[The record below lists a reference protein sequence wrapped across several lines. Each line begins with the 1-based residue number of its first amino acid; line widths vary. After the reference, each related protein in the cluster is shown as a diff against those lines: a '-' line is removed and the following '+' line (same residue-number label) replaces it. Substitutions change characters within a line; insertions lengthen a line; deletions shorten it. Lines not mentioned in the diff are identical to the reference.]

1 MPVFKKAKRMSPA
14 RTLVLGFLIIIAVG
28 TLLLCL
34 PAASKSGKFTS
45 IFDCL
50 FTATSAACVTG
61 LVVVDTWAY
70 WSVFGQIVI
79 ALLIQVGG
87 LGFVTIITFFNV
99 AMGKKLG
106 FRTLKSASED
116 LTESSFQNGRK
127 IFIRIIKYSLIF
139 EATGALIMS
148 FALYPKYGGYGI
160 WMAAFMSITAFCNAG
175 FDLAGMEGEFSSLI
189 PFQDNPAVL
198 ITIAFLIILGGLG
211 FIVWENFL
219 TFRETKKLSLHT
231 RTVLVMTG
239 ALILAGTLFFL
250 FSEWNN
256 PKTLGKM
263 GFGEKLLNAFF
274 SSVTTRTAGF
284 DSISM
289 GDMSEFSQL
298 GTTLLMFV
306 GAAPGSTG
314 GGVKVTTLMVVIMT
328 VVSYIK
334 NKNDVEVFH
343 HKLSKPVIYR
353 TVVTM
358 ALSFAAVG
366 ICFSALYF
374 SMPSDAGA
382 GSGAVQCL
390 FDAVSAFST
399 TGLSA
404 GATAQAGFLGKCV
417 LIVTMFLGRVGPVS
431 VIMSLVMNTQ
441 NRKNIVV
448 PEGDILI
455 G

>member
-1 MPVFKKAKRMSPA
+1 MPVFKKAKRESPA

-34 PAASKSGKFTS
+34 PAASKAGKFTS

-70 WSVFGQIVI
+70 WSIFGQIVI

-87 LGFVTIITFFNV
+87 LGFVTLITFFNV

-127 IFIRIIKYSLIF
+127 IFIRIVKYSLIF

-148 FALYPKYGGYGI
+148 FALFPKYGGYGI
-160 WMAAFMSITAFCNAG
+160 WMAVFMSITAFCNAG

-189 PFQDNPAVL
+189 SFQDNPAVL
-198 ITIAFLIILGGLG
+198 ITIAMLIILGGLG

-219 TFRETKKLSLHT
+219 TFRESKKLSLHT

-250 FSEWNN
+250 FAEWNN
-256 PKTLGKM
+256 PKTLGNM
-263 GFGEKLLNAFF
+263 SFGEKVLNAFF

-298 GTTLLMFV
+298 GTILLMFV

-314 GGVKVTTLMVVIMT
+314 GGVKVTTLMVVIVT
-328 VVSYIK
+328 VVSYIR
-334 NKNDVEVFH
+334 NKNDVELFR
-343 HKLSKPVIYR
+343 HKLNKLVIYR
-353 TVVTM
+353 TVVTL
-358 ALSFAAVG
+358 ALSMTAVG

>member
-1 MPVFKKAKRMSPA
+1 MPVFKKAKRDFSA

-28 TLLLCL
+28 TLLLFL
-34 PAASKSGKFTS
+34 PVSSKSGQFTS

-50 FTATSAACVTG
+50 FTSTSAACVTG
-61 LVVVDTWAY
+61 LAVVDTWAH
-70 WSVFGQIVI
+70 WSIFGQVVI
-79 ALLIQVGG
+79 ALLVQVGG

-116 LTESSFQNGRK
+116 LTESSFQNGKK
-127 IFIRIIKYSLIF
+127 IFIRIVKYSLII
-139 EATGALIMS
+139 EAAGALAMS
-148 FALYPKYGGYGI
+148 FPFYSRYGGYGI
-160 WMAAFMSITAFCNAG
+160 WMAVLTSITAFCNAG
-175 FDLAGMEGEFSSLI
+175 FDLSGMEGEFSSMI
-189 PFQDNPAVL
+189 AFQDNPVVL
-198 ITIAFLIILGGLG
+198 ITIAVLIIVGGLG

-219 TFRETKKLSLHT
+219 TLRETKKLSLHT

-239 ALILAGTLFFL
+239 ALILVGTLLFL

-263 GFGEKLLNAFF
+263 DFGEKLLNAFF
-274 SSVTTRTAGF
+274 SSVTSRTAGF

-289 GDMSEFSQL
+289 GDTSEFSQI
-298 GTTLLMFV
+298 GTVLLMFV

-314 GGVKVTTLMVVIMT
+314 GGVKVTTLMVVIVT
-328 VVSYIK
+328 VVSYTR
-334 NKNDVEVFH
+334 NKNDVELFH
-343 HKLSKPVIYR
+343 HKLSKFVIYR
-353 TVVTM
+353 TIVTL

-374 SMPSDAGA
+374 SMPADAGA
-382 GSGAVQCL
+382 GTGAVQCL

-404 GATAQAGFLGKCV
+404 GATAASSFFGKCV

-431 VIMSLVMNTQ
+431 VVMSLVMNTQ
-441 NRKNIVV
+441 NRKNIIV
-448 PEGDILI
+448 PEGHILI

>member
-1 MPVFKKAKRMSPA
+1 MPVFKKAKRESPA

-70 WSVFGQIVI
+70 WSIFGQIVI

-87 LGFVTIITFFNV
+87 LGFVTLITFFNV

-127 IFIRIIKYSLIF
+127 IFIRIVKYSLIF
-139 EATGALIMS
+139 EAAGTLIMS

-160 WMAAFMSITAFCNAG
+160 WMAGFMSITAFCNAG

-189 PFQDNPAVL
+189 SFQDNPAVL
-198 ITIAFLIILGGLG
+198 ITIAMLIIVGGLG

-256 PKTLGKM
+256 PKTLGEM

-298 GTTLLMFV
+298 GTILLMFV

-334 NKNDVEVFH
+334 NKNDVELFR

-353 TVVTM
+353 TVVTL
-358 ALSFAAVG
+358 ALSMTAVG

>member
-1 MPVFKKAKRMSPA
+1 MPVFKKAKRESPA

-70 WSVFGQIVI
+70 WSIFGQIVI

-87 LGFVTIITFFNV
+87 LGFVTLITFFNV

-127 IFIRIIKYSLIF
+127 IFIRIVKYSLIF
-139 EATGALIMS
+139 EATGTLIMS
-148 FALYPKYGGYGI
+148 FALFPKYGGYGI
-160 WMAAFMSITAFCNAG
+160 WMAGFMSITAFCNAG

-189 PFQDNPAVL
+189 SFQDNPAVL
-198 ITIAFLIILGGLG
+198 ITIAMLIILGGLG

-256 PKTLGKM
+256 PKTLGNM
-263 GFGEKLLNAFF
+263 SFGEKLLNAFF

-298 GTTLLMFV
+298 GTILLMFV

-314 GGVKVTTLMVVIMT
+314 GGVKVTTLMVVIVT
-328 VVSYIK
+328 VVSYIR
-334 NKNDVEVFH
+334 NKNDVELFR
-343 HKLSKPVIYR
+343 HKLNKLVIYR
-353 TVVTM
+353 TVVTL
-358 ALSFAAVG
+358 ALSITAVG

>member
-1 MPVFKKAKRMSPA
+1 MPVFKKAKRESPA

-70 WSVFGQIVI
+70 WSIFGQIVI

-127 IFIRIIKYSLIF
+127 IFIRIVKYSLIF

-148 FALYPKYGGYGI
+148 FALFPKYGGYGI
-160 WMAAFMSITAFCNAG
+160 WMAVFMSITAFCNAG

-189 PFQDNPAVL
+189 SFQDNPAVL
-198 ITIAFLIILGGLG
+198 ITIAMLIIVGGLG

-239 ALILAGTLFFL
+239 ALILAGTMFFL

-256 PKTLGKM
+256 PKTLGEM

-298 GTTLLMFV
+298 GTILLMFV

-314 GGVKVTTLMVVIMT
+314 GGVKVTTLMVVIVT
-328 VVSYIK
+328 VVSYIR
-334 NKNDVEVFH
+334 NKNDVELFR

-353 TVVTM
+353 TVVTL
-358 ALSFAAVG
+358 ALSMTAVG

-374 SMPSDAGA
+374 SMPKDAGA

>member
-1 MPVFKKAKRMSPA
+1 MPVFKKAKRESPA

-87 LGFVTIITFFNV
+87 LGFVTLITFFNV

-127 IFIRIIKYSLIF
+127 IFIRIVKYSLIF
-139 EATGALIMS
+139 EATGTLIMS
-148 FALYPKYGGYGI
+148 FALFPKYGGYGI
-160 WMAAFMSITAFCNAG
+160 WMAGFMSITAFCNAG

-189 PFQDNPAVL
+189 SFQDNPAVL

-256 PKTLGKM
+256 PKTLGNM
-263 GFGEKLLNAFF
+263 SFGEKLLNAFF

-298 GTTLLMFV
+298 GTILLMFV

-314 GGVKVTTLMVVIMT
+314 GGVKVTTLMVVIVT
-328 VVSYIK
+328 VVSYIR
-334 NKNDVEVFH
+334 NKNDVELFR
-343 HKLSKPVIYR
+343 HKLNKLVIYR
-353 TVVTM
+353 TVVTL
-358 ALSFAAVG
+358 ALSMTAVG

-374 SMPSDAGA
+374 SMPKDAGA

>member
-1 MPVFKKAKRMSPA
+1 MPVFKKVKRLSPA

-34 PAASKSGKFTS
+34 PAASKSGKFTP

-50 FTATSAACVTG
+50 FTATSATCVTG
-61 LVVVDTWAY
+61 LIIYDTWAY
-70 WSVFGQIVI
+70 WSIFGQVVI

-106 FRTLKSASED
+106 FKTLKIASED
-116 LTESSFQNGRK
+116 LSESSFKNGRK
-127 IFIRIIKYSLIF
+127 IFIRIVKYSLIF
-139 EATGALIMS
+139 ELIGAIVMS
-148 FALYPKYGGYGI
+148 FALFPKYGGYGI
-160 WMAAFMSITAFCNAG
+160 FMAAFMSIAAFCNAG

-189 PFQDNPAVL
+189 SFQDNPAVL
-198 ITIAFLIILGGLG
+198 ITIAMLIILGGLG

-219 TFRETKKLSLHT
+219 TIRESRKISLHT
-231 RTVLVMTG
+231 KVVLVMTA
-239 ALILAGTLFFL
+239 ALVAAGTLFYL
-250 FSEWNN
+250 VSEWNN

-263 GFGEKLLNAFF
+263 DFGEKLLNAFF

-284 DSISM
+284 DSIGM
-289 GDMSEFSQL
+289 NNMSEFSQM
-298 GTTLLMFV
+298 GTILLMFT

-314 GGVKVTTLMVVIMT
+314 GGIKITTLMVVIVT
-328 VVSYIK
+328 VISYIR
-334 NKNDVEVFH
+334 NKNDVELFR
-343 HKLSKPVIYR
+343 HKISKLVIYR

-374 SMPSDAGA
+374 SMPKDAGA
-382 GSGAVQCL
+382 GGGAVQCL

-399 TGLSA
+399 AGLTA
-404 GATAQAGFLGKCV
+404 GATAQAGFVGKCL
-417 LIVTMFLGRVGPVS
+417 LIATMFLGRVGPVS

-441 NRKNIVV
+441 DRKNIVV
-448 PEGDILI
+448 PEGEILI

>member
-1 MPVFKKAKRMSPA
+1 MPVFKKAKKEYPA

-28 TLLLCL
+28 TILLCL
-34 PAASKSGKFTS
+34 PASSKSGKFTS

-50 FTATSAACVTG
+50 FTATSATCVTG

-70 WSVFGQIVI
+70 WSIFGQIVI

-127 IFIRIIKYSLIF
+127 IFIRIVKFSLIF

-160 WMAAFMSITAFCNAG
+160 WMAVFMSITAFCNAG

-189 PFQDNPAVL
+189 SFQDNPAVL
-198 ITIAFLIILGGLG
+198 ITIAMLIIVGGLG

-239 ALILAGTLFFL
+239 ALILTGTLFFL
-250 FSEWNN
+250 FAEWNN

-298 GTTLLMFV
+298 GTILLMFV

-334 NKNDVEVFH
+334 NKNDVELFR

-353 TVVTM
+353 TVVTL
-358 ALSFAAVG
+358 ALSMTAVG

>member
-1 MPVFKKAKRMSPA
+1 MPVFKKAKRESPA

-70 WSVFGQIVI
+70 WSIFGQIVI

-87 LGFVTIITFFNV
+87 LGFVTLITFFNV

-127 IFIRIIKYSLIF
+127 IFIRIVKYSLIF
-139 EATGALIMS
+139 EATGTLIMS

-160 WMAAFMSITAFCNAG
+160 WMAGFMSITAFCNAG

-189 PFQDNPAVL
+189 SFQDNPAVL
-198 ITIAFLIILGGLG
+198 ITIAMLIILGGLG

-256 PKTLGKM
+256 PKTLGNM
-263 GFGEKLLNAFF
+263 SFGEKLLNAFF

-298 GTTLLMFV
+298 GTILLMFV

-314 GGVKVTTLMVVIMT
+314 GGVKVTTLMVVIVT
-328 VVSYIK
+328 VVSYIR
-334 NKNDVEVFH
+334 NKNDVELFR
-343 HKLSKPVIYR
+343 HKLNKLVIYR
-353 TVVTM
+353 TVVTL
-358 ALSFAAVG
+358 ALSMTAVG

>member
-1 MPVFKKAKRMSPA
+1 MPVFKKAKRESPA

-70 WSVFGQIVI
+70 WSIFGQIVI

-87 LGFVTIITFFNV
+87 LGFVTLITFFNV

-127 IFIRIIKYSLIF
+127 IFIRIVKYSLIF
-139 EATGALIMS
+139 EATGTLIMS

-160 WMAAFMSITAFCNAG
+160 WMAGFMSITAFCNAG

-189 PFQDNPAVL
+189 SFQDNPAVL
-198 ITIAFLIILGGLG
+198 ITIAMLIILGGLG

-219 TFRETKKLSLHT
+219 TFRESKKLSLHT

-256 PKTLGKM
+256 PKTLGNM
-263 GFGEKLLNAFF
+263 SFGEKLLNAFF

-298 GTTLLMFV
+298 GTILLMFV

-314 GGVKVTTLMVVIMT
+314 GGVKVTTLMVVIVT
-328 VVSYIK
+328 VVSYIR
-334 NKNDVEVFH
+334 NKNDVELFR
-343 HKLSKPVIYR
+343 HKLNKLVIYR
-353 TVVTM
+353 TVVTL
-358 ALSFAAVG
+358 ALSMTAVG

-374 SMPSDAGA
+374 SMPKDAGA

>member
-1 MPVFKKAKRMSPA
+1 MPVFKKAKRESPA

-70 WSVFGQIVI
+70 WSIFGQIVI

-87 LGFVTIITFFNV
+87 LGFVTLITFFNV

-127 IFIRIIKYSLIF
+127 IFIRIVKYSLIF
-139 EATGALIMS
+139 EAAGTLIMS

-160 WMAAFMSITAFCNAG
+160 WMAGFMSITAFCNAG

-189 PFQDNPAVL
+189 SFQDNPAVL
-198 ITIAFLIILGGLG
+198 ITIAMLIIVGGLG

-256 PKTLGKM
+256 PKTLGEM

-298 GTTLLMFV
+298 GTILLMFV

-334 NKNDVEVFH
+334 NKNDVELFR

-353 TVVTM
+353 TVVTL
-358 ALSFAAVG
+358 ALSMTTVG

>member
-1 MPVFKKAKRMSPA
+1 MPVFKKAKRESPA

-87 LGFVTIITFFNV
+87 LGFVTLITFFNV

-127 IFIRIIKYSLIF
+127 IFIRIVKYSLIF
-139 EATGALIMS
+139 EATGTLIMS
-148 FALYPKYGGYGI
+148 FALFPKYGGYGI
-160 WMAAFMSITAFCNAG
+160 WMAGFMSITAFCNAG

-189 PFQDNPAVL
+189 SFQDNPAVL
-198 ITIAFLIILGGLG
+198 ITIAMLIILGGLG

-219 TFRETKKLSLHT
+219 TFRESKKLSLHT

-256 PKTLGKM
+256 PKTLGNM
-263 GFGEKLLNAFF
+263 SFGEKLLNAFF

-298 GTTLLMFV
+298 GTILLMFV

-314 GGVKVTTLMVVIMT
+314 GGVKVTTLMVVIVT
-328 VVSYIK
+328 VVSYIR
-334 NKNDVEVFH
+334 NKNDVELFR
-343 HKLSKPVIYR
+343 HKLNKLVIYR
-353 TVVTM
+353 TVVTL
-358 ALSFAAVG
+358 ALSMTAVG

-374 SMPSDAGA
+374 SMPKDAGA

>member
-1 MPVFKKAKRMSPA
+1 MPVFKKAKRESPA

-70 WSVFGQIVI
+70 WSIFGQIVI

-87 LGFVTIITFFNV
+87 LGFVTLITFFNV

-127 IFIRIIKYSLIF
+127 IFIRIVKYSLIF
-139 EATGALIMS
+139 EAAGTLIMS

-160 WMAAFMSITAFCNAG
+160 WMAGFMSITAFCNAG

-189 PFQDNPAVL
+189 SFQDNPAVL
-198 ITIAFLIILGGLG
+198 ITIAMLIIVGGLG

-298 GTTLLMFV
+298 GTILLMFV

-334 NKNDVEVFH
+334 NKNDVELFR

-353 TVVTM
+353 TVVTL
-358 ALSFAAVG
+358 ALSMTAVG

>member
-1 MPVFKKAKRMSPA
+1 MPVFKKAKKEFPA
-14 RTLVLGFLIIIAVG
+14 RTLVLVFLIIIAVG
-28 TLLLCL
+28 TILLCL
-34 PAASKSGKFTS
+34 PISSKSGKFTS

-50 FTATSAACVTG
+50 FTATSATCVTG

-70 WSVFGQIVI
+70 WSIFGQVVI

-87 LGFVTIITFFNV
+87 LGFVTIITFFNI

-106 FRTLKSASED
+106 FRTLKTASED
-116 LTESSFQNGRK
+116 LTESSFANGRK

-139 EATGALIMS
+139 EAAGATIMS
-148 FALYPKYGGYGI
+148 FALFPKYGGYGI
-160 WMAAFMSITAFCNAG
+160 WMAVFTSITAFCNAG

-189 PFQDNPAVL
+189 SFQDNPLML
-198 ITIAFLIILGGLG
+198 ITIAVLIIVGGLG

-231 RTVLVMTG
+231 RAVLVMTG
-239 ALILAGTLFFL
+239 ALILAGTLLFL

-256 PKTLGKM
+256 PKTLGSM
-263 GFGEKLLNAFF
+263 SFGEKLLNAFF
-274 SSVTTRTAGF
+274 SSVTSRTAGF

-289 GDMSEFSQL
+289 GDMSEFSQM
-298 GTTLLMFV
+298 GTILLMFV

-328 VVSYIK
+328 VVSYIR
-334 NKNDVEVFH
+334 NKNDVELFR
-343 HKLSKPVIYR
+343 HKISKLVIYR

-382 GSGAVQCL
+382 GTGAVQCL

-404 GATAQAGFLGKCV
+404 GATAEASFFGKCV

-448 PEGDILI
+448 PEGEILI

>member
-1 MPVFKKAKRMSPA
+1 MPVFKKEKHLSPA
-14 RTLVLGFLIIIAVG
+14 RTLVLGFLIIIAAGSV
-28 TLLLCL
+28 LLCL
-34 PAASKSGKFTS
+34 PISSKAGSFTP

-61 LVVVDTWAY
+61 LVVVDTWAH
-70 WSVFGQIVI
+70 WTIFGQAVI

-87 LGFVTIITFFNV
+87 LGFVTIITFFNI

-106 FRTLKSASED
+106 YRTLKSASED

-127 IFIRIIKYSLIF
+127 IFIRIIKYSFIF

-160 WMAAFMSITAFCNAG
+160 WMSVFMSITAFCNAG
-175 FDLAGMEGEFSSLI
+175 FDLAGMEGEFTSI
-189 PFQDNPAVL
+189 IAFQDNPAIL
-198 ITIAFLIILGGLG
+198 LTIAFLIILGGLG

-219 TFRETKKLSLHT
+219 TLREKKKLSLHS
-231 RTVLVMTG
+231 RAVLVMTA
-239 ALILAGTLFFL
+239 ALILLGTLFFL
-250 FSEWNN
+250 ISEWNN

-263 GFGEKLLNAFF
+263 DFGEKLLNAFF

-289 GDMSEFSQL
+289 GDMSEFSQI
-298 GTTLLMFV
+298 GTSLLMFI

-334 NKNDVEVFH
+334 NKNDVELFR
-343 HKLSKPVIYR
+343 HKLNKLVIYR

-358 ALSFAAVG
+358 SLSIAAVG
-366 ICFSALYF
+366 VCFAALYF

-382 GSGAVQCL
+382 GADAVQCL
-390 FDAVSAFST
+390 FDSVSAFST
-399 TGLSA
+399 TGLTA
-404 GATAQAGFLGKCV
+404 GATAQAGYVGKSV
-417 LIVTMFLGRVGPVS
+417 LILTMFLGRVGPVS
-431 VIMSLVMNTQ
+431 VIMSLVMNIQ

-448 PEGDILI
+448 PEGEILI

>member
-1 MPVFKKAKRMSPA
+1 MPVFKKAKRESPA

-70 WSVFGQIVI
+70 WSIFGQIVI

-87 LGFVTIITFFNV
+87 LGFVTLITFFNV

-127 IFIRIIKYSLIF
+127 IFIRIVKYSLIF
-139 EATGALIMS
+139 EATGTLIMS
-148 FALYPKYGGYGI
+148 FALFPKYGGYGI
-160 WMAAFMSITAFCNAG
+160 WMAGFMSITAFCNAG

-189 PFQDNPAVL
+189 SFQDNPAVL
-198 ITIAFLIILGGLG
+198 ITIAMLIILGGLG

-219 TFRETKKLSLHT
+219 TFRESKKLSLHT

-256 PKTLGKM
+256 PKTLGNM
-263 GFGEKLLNAFF
+263 SFGEKLLNAFF

-298 GTTLLMFV
+298 GTILLMFV

-314 GGVKVTTLMVVIMT
+314 GGVKVTTLMVVIVT
-328 VVSYIK
+328 VVSYIR
-334 NKNDVEVFH
+334 NKNDVELFR
-343 HKLSKPVIYR
+343 HKLNKLVIYR
-353 TVVTM
+353 TVVTL
-358 ALSFAAVG
+358 ALSITAVG

>member
-1 MPVFKKAKRMSPA
+1 MPVFKKAKRESPA

-70 WSVFGQIVI
+70 WSIFGQIVI

-87 LGFVTIITFFNV
+87 LGFVTLITFFNV

-127 IFIRIIKYSLIF
+127 IFIRIVKYSLIF
-139 EATGALIMS
+139 EAAGTLIMS

-160 WMAAFMSITAFCNAG
+160 WMAGFMSITAFCNAG

-189 PFQDNPAVL
+189 SFQDNPAVL
-198 ITIAFLIILGGLG
+198 ITIAMLIILGGLG

-256 PKTLGKM
+256 PKTLGEM

-298 GTTLLMFV
+298 GTILLMFV

-334 NKNDVEVFH
+334 NKNDVELFR

-353 TVVTM
+353 TVVTL
-358 ALSFAAVG
+358 ALSMTAVG

>member
-1 MPVFKKAKRMSPA
+1 MPVFKKAKRESPA

-28 TLLLCL
+28 TVLLCL

-70 WSVFGQIVI
+70 WSIFGQIVI

-127 IFIRIIKYSLIF
+127 IFIRIVKYSLIF

-160 WMAAFMSITAFCNAG
+160 WMAVFMSITAFCNAG

-189 PFQDNPAVL
+189 SFQDNPAVL
-198 ITIAFLIILGGLG
+198 VTIAFLIILGGLG

-231 RTVLVMTG
+231 RTVLLMTG

-256 PKTLGKM
+256 PKTLGNM

-298 GTTLLMFV
+298 GTILLMFV

-314 GGVKVTTLMVVIMT
+314 GGVKVTTLMVVIVT
-328 VVSYIK
+328 VVSYIR
-334 NKNDVEVFH
+334 NKNDVELFR
-343 HKLSKPVIYR
+343 HKLNKLVIYR
-353 TVVTM
+353 TVVTL
-358 ALSFAAVG
+358 ALSMTAVG

-374 SMPSDAGA
+374 SMPKDAGA